1 MQRNLIYLVL
11 LLSLVLSPQAM
22 AQKQSK
28 ANNMTAQER
37 YEAGLRFMKRGYYT
51 RALEELSRVRNYH
64 RDSPYSLL
72 AQLAVADLHF
82 NKGDYD
88 QARYAYE
95 EFATYHPRHEKL
107 DYVTYRI
114 GFSIYRRAPRAAGRD
129 QSSTRGALNA
139 WTSFSTRF
147 PESEHIEEV
156 EELLTR
162 CRDRL
167 ASKELWIA
175 RFYERRGAWRAV
187 RSRTET
193 LLKRYP
199 TSQHAPQAMSLLG
212 IALHSWGQTNEAK
225 NVRDEMAAKYPESK
239 YLVELERE
247 LSRPAG
253 EPVPDEL
260 FIRPYRIRGGGAGV
274 PGGGAPGGM

>member
-1 MQRNLIYLVL
+1 MQRCLFYIVL
-11 LLSLVLSPQAM
+11 FATFLLGSPAL
-22 AQKQSK
+22 AQKATKSK
-28 ANNMTAQER
+28 SMTAEER

-51 RALEELSRVRNYH
+51 RALEELHRVRNYH
-64 RDSPYSLL
+64 RDSPFSLL

-82 NKGDYD
+82 NKGDFD

-114 GFSIYRRAPRAAGRD
+114 GLSIYKRAPRASGRD
-129 QSSTRGALNA
+129 QSSTRGALNV
-139 WTSFSTRF
+139 WTSFSTRY

-156 EELLTR
+156 EQFLTR

-167 ASKELWIA
+167 AAKELWIA
-175 RFYERRGAWRAV
+175 QFYERRKAWRAV

-199 TSQHAPQAMSLLG
+199 TSEHAPQAMSLLG
-212 IALHSWGQTNEAK
+212 VALHSWGQTTEAK
-225 NVRDEMAAKYPESK
+225 NVREELAQKYPDSRF
-239 YLVELERE
+239 LADLDRE
-247 LSRPAG
+247 LGRPAG
-253 EPVPDEL
+253 EPVPDAL
-260 FIRPYRIRGGGAGV
+260 FIRPYRIRGTGT
-274 PGGGAPGGM
+274 GAPGGGGGM